1 MPFTPL
7 FLWIE
12 TSILTS
18 TGDHFIIQVH

>member
-12 TSILTS
+12 TSTLTS
-18 TGDHFIIQVH
+18 TGDHFIIPVP